1 MAAEIEV
8 KYFNT
13 FILKNTLDDNEYN
26 ASSVWNGSLGI
37 PEVIGGYPRGA
48 AIQTPNA
55 NINNWFVEEARIRG
69 GYNNTIVNL
78 GVRAYIVDE
87 DNTANIRTSSMIY
100 SGIYNSRT
108 GINQTNEFSVG
119 EDISK
124 SSDPANGSIQKLYA
138 EDTNLIIFQENKV
151 SRALIDKDAVYSAEG
166 EALTTSGSAVIG
178 QIQQYA
184 GNYGISKDPQ
194 SFAVYGYRKYFTDR
208 FRGAVLRLSQ
218 DGITEISGYGMIDF
232 FRDEFVNIDSAQFGP
247 GLVIGGWDI
256 HNKQYILSLQP
267 SFENKE
273 ANPNLGYYTVVFDE
287 SSNGFTSFFSYDPS
301 QIISLKNS
309 VYTVKSGKLWQ
320 HYSNIVNN
328 NDFYGIYTKSSI
340 TFVFNENSG
349 ISKNFKTI
357 NYEGDNGWQL
367 DSFISDAQ
375 QYDFND
381 QFQTAPLT
389 PPFTLWNANGNW
401 LMSNDTVALIPSYLA
416 GAYDASGNTYPLAL
430 NPPIYRYGF
439 ERKENKYYANLV
451 NNSTSTN
458 GEVIWGNDVSGIK
471 GKYATVTLSTDTIT
485 NLGGPKKLWSVGSE
499 YVVSSY

>member
-13 FILKNTLDDNEYN
+13 FLLKNTLDSNEYD
-26 ASSVWNGSLGI
+26 ASSVWNGSRGI
-37 PEVIGGYPRGA
+37 PQPIGGYPRGA
-48 AIQTPNA
+48 AITTPNP
-55 NINNWFVEEARIRG
+55 NINNWFVEEARIQG
-69 GYNNTIVNL
+69 GYNNTSTNL

-87 DNTANIRTSSMIY
+87 DSTANFRSSSMIY
-100 SGIYNSRT
+100 SGVYNSRT

-166 EALTTSGSAVIG
+166 EPMTTSGSAVIG

-232 FRDEFVNIDSAQFGP
+232 FRDEFVNIDSAQFGN

-256 HNKQYILSLQP
+256 HNKQYVLSLQH
-267 SFENKE
+267 SFT
-273 ANPNLGYYTVVFDE
+273 NPDKTYYTVVFDE
-287 SSNGFTSFFSYDPS
+287 SSNGFTSFFTYDPS
-301 QIISLKNS
+301 QIISLKNN
-309 VYTVKSGKLWQ
+309 VYTVKNGALWQ
-320 HYSNIVNN
+320 QYSNIVNN
-328 NDFYGIYTKSSI
+328 NSFYGIDANSSI

-381 QFQTAPLT
+381 QFGLPG
-389 PPFTLWNANGNW
+389 WNASNNW
-401 LMSNDTVALIPSYLA
+401 LISNDTVALIPSYLG
-416 GAYDASGNTYPLAL
+416 GAYDALGNTYPTAL
-430 NPPIYRYGF
+430 TPPIYRYGF
-439 ERKENKYYANLV
+439 DRKENKYYANLV

-458 GEVIWGNDVSGIK
+458 GEVIWGNDISGIK

-485 NLGGPKKLWSVGSE
+485 NFGGPKKLWSAGSE
-499 YVVSSY
+499 YVMASH

>member
-1 MAAEIEV
+1 MSVEIEI

-13 FILKNTLDDNEYN
+13 FILKNVLDTEEYD
-26 ASSVWNGSLGI
+26 ASSVWNGSFGI
-37 PEVIGGYPRGA
+37 PEIIGGYPRQA
-48 AIQTPNA
+48 AIQDPA
-55 NINNWFVEEARIRG
+55 NDNNWFIEEARIRG

-87 DNTANIRTSSMIY
+87 DNTANIRNSSIIY

-124 SSDPANGSIQKLYA
+124 SADPANGSIQKLYA

-151 SRALIDKDAVYSAEG
+151 SRALVDKDAVYSAEG
-166 EALTTSGSAVIG
+166 EPMTTSGSVVIG
-178 QIQQYA
+178 QIQSYA
-184 GNYGISKDPQ
+184 GNYGISKDPL

-218 DGITEISGYGMIDF
+218 DGITEISGNGMIDF
-232 FRDEFVNIDSAQFGP
+232 FRDEFVNIDSAVYGS
-247 GLVIGGWDI
+247 GTVIGGWDI
-256 HNKQYILSLQP
+256 HNKQYVISLQH
-267 SFENKE
+267 SYTNVDKT
-273 ANPNLGYYTVVFDE
+273 YYTVVFDE
-287 SSNGFTSFFSYDPS
+287 SCNGFTSFFTYDPS
-301 QIISLKNS
+301 QIISLKNN
-309 VYTVKSGKLWQ
+309 VYTVKDGGLWN
-320 HYSNIVNN
+320 HYSNTVNN
-328 NDFYGIYTKSSI
+328 NTFYGVYNKSSV
-340 TFVFNENSG
+340 TFIFNENSG
-349 ISKNFKTI
+349 VSKSYKTI
-357 NYEGDNGWQL
+357 SYEGDNGWQL
-367 DSFISDAQ
+367 DSFDSDTQ

-381 QFQTAPLT
+381 QFGL
-389 PPFTLWNANGNW
+389 LWNINSNW
-401 LMSNDTVALIPSYLA
+401 SMSNDSVALIPSYLG
-416 GAYDASGNTYPLAL
+416 GAYDALGNTYPIAL

-458 GEVIWGNDVSGIK
+458 GEVIWGNDISGIK

-499 YVVSSY
+499 YVTSSY

>member
-1 MAAEIEV
+1 MAAEIEI

-13 FILKNTLDDNEYN
+13 FLLKNTLDSDLNSAN
-26 ASSVWNGSLGI
+26 SVWDGSIGI
-37 PEVIGGYPRGA
+37 PQAIGGYPRGA
-48 AIQTPNA
+48 ALTVPRA
-55 NINNWFVEEARIRG
+55 NVNNWFVEEARIQG
-69 GYNNTIVNL
+69 GYNNTITNL

-87 DNTANIRTSSMIY
+87 DNTANYRTSSMIY

-166 EALTTSGSAVIG
+166 APMTTSGTAVIG

-218 DGITEISGYGMIDF
+218 DGITELSGYGMVDF
-232 FRDEFVNIDSAQFGP
+232 FRDEFVNIDSAQYGV
-247 GLVIGGWDI
+247 GKVIGGWDI
-256 HNKQYILSLQP
+256 HNKQYVLSLQH
-267 SFENKE
+267 SFT
-273 ANPNLGYYTVVFDE
+273 NPNRGYYTVAFDE
-287 SSNGFTSFFSYDPS
+287 SCIGFTSFFSYDPS
-301 QIISLKNS
+301 QIISLKNA
-309 VYTVKSGKLWQ
+309 VYTVKDGKLWQ
-320 HYSNIVNN
+320 HYSNNVNN
-328 NDFYGIYTKSSI
+328 NTFYAIYTKSSI
-340 TFVFNENSG
+340 SFVFNQNGEVT
-349 ISKNFKTI
+349 KNFKTI

-367 DSFISDAQ
+367 DSFISDVQ
-375 QYDFND
+375 QYDFNN
-381 QFQTAPLT
+381 QFGL
-389 PPFTLWNANGNW
+389 LWNENSNW

-416 GAYDASGNTYPLAL
+416 GAYDALGNTYPLAL
-430 NPPIYRYGF
+430 TPPIYRYGF
-439 ERKENKYYANLV
+439 ERKENKYYASLV

-458 GEVIWGNDVSGIK
+458 GEVIWGNAISGIK

>member
-13 FILKNTLDDNEYN
+13 FILKNVLDSNDYN

-37 PEVIGGYPRGA
+37 PQVIGGYPRYA

-55 NINNWFVEEARIRG
+55 NINNWFIEEARIQG
-69 GYNNTIVNL
+69 GYNNTITNL
-78 GVRAYIVDE
+78 GVKAYIVDE
-87 DNTANIRTSSMIY
+87 DNTANIRSSSMIY

-108 GINQTNEFSVG
+108 GVNQTNQFSVG

-151 SRALIDKDAVYSAEG
+151 GRALIDKDAVYSAEG
-166 EALTTSGSAVIG
+166 EPMTTSGNVVIG

-218 DGITEISGYGMIDF
+218 DGITEISGNGMIDF
-232 FRDEFVNIDSAQFGP
+232 FRDEFVNIDSAQYGD
-247 GLVIGGWDI
+247 GLVLGGWDI
-256 HNKQYILSLQP
+256 HNKQYVLSLQR
-267 SFENKE
+267 SFI
-273 ANPNLGYYTVVFDE
+273 NPDKNYYTIVFDE
-287 SSNGFTSFFSYDPS
+287 SCNGFTSFFSYDPS
-301 QIISLKNS
+301 QIVSLKNN
-309 VYTVKSGKLWQ
+309 VYTVKNGALWQ
-320 HYSNIVNN
+320 QYSNIVNN
-328 NDFYGIYTKSSI
+328 NSFYGIDTKSSI
-340 TFVFNENSG
+340 TLVFSENSG

-357 NYEGDNGWQL
+357 SYEGDNGWQL
-367 DSFISDAQ
+367 DSFVSDAQ

-381 QFQTAPLT
+381 QFGLPA
-389 PPFTLWNANGNW
+389 WNTNSNW
-401 LMSNDTVALIPSYLA
+401 LISNDTVALIPSYLA
-416 GAYDASGNTYPLAL
+416 GAYDALGNTYPTAL
-430 NPPIYRYGF
+430 TPPIYRYGF
-439 ERKENKYYANLV
+439 ERKENKYYANLI

-458 GEVIWGNDVSGIK
+458 GEVIWGNDISGIK

-485 NLGGPKKLWSVGSE
+485 NFGGPKKLWSVGSE
-499 YVVSSY
+499 YVTSSY